1 MTGVEYVR
9 DLCKQKGIAIS
20 KLEKDLGFS
29 NGYLN
34 PKKMDNIPYD
44 RALLIY
50 KYLGGDL
57 NIMTGTDTVIGEEM
71 PYYLNDE
78 TREIAQEIFD
88 NPDLKSLFDMSRKMS
103 PERLKAHIEFM
114 KNLQNSESGSDA

>member
-1 MTGVEYVR
+1 
-9 DLCKQKGIAIS
+9 
-20 KLEKDLGFS
+20 
-29 NGYLN
+29 
-34 PKKMDNIPYD
+34 MDNIPYD

-50 KYLGGDL
+50 KYIGGDL
-57 NIMTGTDTVIGEEM
+57 NTMTGTDTIISDEM

-114 KNLQNSESGSDA
+114 KNLQNTESGSDT

>member
-114 KNLQNSESGSDA
+114 KNLQNSESESDT

>member
-9 DLCKQKGIAIS
+9 DLCKQKRIAIS

-44 RALLIY
+44 IALLIY

-114 KNLQNSESGSDA
+114 KNLQNSESGSDT

>member
-114 KNLQNSESGSDA
+114 KNLQNSESGSDT

>member
-9 DLCKQKGIAIS
+9 DLCKKKGIAIS

-50 KYLGGDL
+50 KYIGGDL
-57 NIMTGTDTVIGEEM
+57 NIMTGTDTMISDEM

-78 TREIAQEIFD
+78 TRKIAQEIFD

-114 KNLQNSESGSDA
+114 KNLQNTESGSDT

>member
-9 DLCKQKGIAIS
+9 DLCKQKRIAIS

-114 KNLQNSESGSDA
+114 KNLQNSESGSDT

>member
-1 MTGVEYVR
+1 
-9 DLCKQKGIAIS
+9 
-20 KLEKDLGFS
+20 
-29 NGYLN
+29 
-34 PKKMDNIPYD
+34 
-44 RALLIY
+44 
-50 KYLGGDL
+50 
-57 NIMTGTDTVIGEEM
+57 MTGTDTVIGEEM

-114 KNLQNSESGSDA
+114 KNLQNSESGSDT

>member
-114 KNLQNSESGSDA
+114 KSLQNSESGSDT

>member
-9 DLCKQKGIAIS
+9 DLCKRKGIAIS

-34 PKKMDNIPYD
+34 PKKMEFIPYD
-44 RALLIY
+44 RAIHIY

-57 NIMTGTDTVIGEEM
+57 SLMTGSETEIAESA
-71 PYYLNDE
+71 PYYLNDDA
-78 TREIAQEIFD
+78 REMAQFMFE
-88 NPDLKSLFDMSRKMS
+88 NPEYKVLFDASRNVSK
-103 PERLKAHIEFM
+103 EDIETVKAILDRF
-114 KNLQNSESGSDA
+114 KNN

>member
-78 TREIAQEIFD
+78 TRGIAQEIFD

-114 KNLQNSESGSDA
+114 KNLQNSESGSDT